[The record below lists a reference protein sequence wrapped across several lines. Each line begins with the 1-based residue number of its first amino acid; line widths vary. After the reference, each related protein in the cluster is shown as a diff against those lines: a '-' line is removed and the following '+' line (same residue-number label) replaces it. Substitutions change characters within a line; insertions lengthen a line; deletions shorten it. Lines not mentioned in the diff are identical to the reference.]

1 MKKPTNN
8 LISRMLRFGRKL
20 LTYAV
25 LIGLIAVAFL
35 MGSEFNPR
43 TNTEVK
49 EVEVIKEVKKIPP
62 ILKKIAKAESWD
74 SHYCTDK
81 LVKLGGCPKGAVGQ
95 VLVNQTRDIGRY
107 AINLPIN
114 GKYCADKGYNVFNE
128 EQNELCALELFW
140 EYGSRPWEASRN
152 NSNGWGEI

>member
-1 MKKPTNN
+1 
-8 LISRMLRFGRKL
+8 MLRFGRKL
-20 LTYAV
+20 LTVAV
-25 LIGLIAVAFL
+25 LLGLIAVAFL

-49 EVEVIKEVKKIPP
+49 EVEVIKEVRKIPP

-114 GKYCADKGYNVFNE
+114 GKWCADRHYNIFVEKDNE
-128 EQNELCALELFW
+128 DCALELFE
-140 EYGSRPWEASRN
+140 EYGSQPWQASKRG
-152 NSNGWGEI
+152 SNGWGEM